1 MFLLI
6 ASIVAGLVAL
16 VIGGELLVR
25 GASLMAAAMRIS
37 PLIIGLTVVA
47 FGTSAPELGVS
58 LQAAFSGTVD
68 VALGNVVGSNILN
81 VLFILGAAAVVAP
94 LIVSSQL
101 VRLDVPLMIVASAVM
116 WGMSL
121 DGAISRIE
129 GAVLFSGL
137 IAYIIF
143 CIRQSKSESPAVV
156 EEFAQELPK
165 VTPLTQS
172 RFVQIALI
180 VVGLGFL
187 GLGSNLLVSG
197 AVAIA
202 EMWGVSELIIGL
214 TIVAAGTSLPELVT
228 SVVASVKGE
237 RDIAV
242 GNIVGSNLFNI
253 LAVLGLSSIIAP
265 SGIAVSPAALR
276 FDIPVMVAVAAIC
289 LPIFFTGII
298 SRIAGG
304 ILLVYYVA
312 YTAILILAEANPQ
325 LNQQFSWIIAYIVL
339 PLSLLTIL
347 FSVVQSYKKP
357 SATAG

>member
-58 LQAAFSGTVD
+58 LQAALSGTAD

-81 VLFILGAAAVVAP
+81 VLFILGAAALVAP

-101 VRLDVPLMIVASAVM
+101 VRLDVPLMIVASAAM

-129 GAVLFSGL
+129 GVVLFSGL

-156 EEFAQELPK
+156 DEFAQELPK

-187 GLGSNLLVSG
+187 GLGSKLLVSG

-202 EMWGVSELIIGL
+202 QMWGVSQLIIGL

-228 SVVASVKGE
+228 SVVASFKGE

-265 SGIAVSPAALR
+265 GGIAVSAAALR
-276 FDIPVMVAVAAIC
+276 FDIPVMVAVTAIC

-304 ILLVYYVA
+304 ILLIYYVA
-312 YTAILILAEANPQ
+312 YTAILILAETNPQ
-325 LNQQFSWIIAYIVL
+325 LNQQFSWIVVYIVL

-357 SATAG
+357 SPTVG